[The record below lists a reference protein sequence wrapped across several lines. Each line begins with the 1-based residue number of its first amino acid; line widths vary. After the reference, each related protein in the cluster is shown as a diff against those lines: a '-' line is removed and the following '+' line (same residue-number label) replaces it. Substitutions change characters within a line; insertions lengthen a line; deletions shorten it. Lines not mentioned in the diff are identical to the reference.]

1 MERWV
6 DDRLL
11 QRIAAE
17 HNLSETAFF
26 VPAEHGDGHDFR
38 LRWFTPTAEVSLCG
52 HATVAAAHVLLNE
65 LGLAGDRI
73 RFESAKGTLAVTRD
87 DAGRIVLDF
96 PAIEIERVAEG
107 DALIDRVADALGA
120 RPMEVYRSY
129 DYVCVFELAA
139 DVIGLEPDFAALGR
153 IPDARSVGCTAPGG
167 DGPGGDGL
175 DFVAR
180 LFAPNVGIDED
191 PVTGSLYTMLGPYWA
206 ERLGKAEL
214 RARQVSA
221 RGGDVAVTVD
231 PARPG
236 RVLIAGHAVTYSR
249 GEITLPDDVGR
260 DEVVVETVT
269 RLV

>member
-26 VPAEHGDGHDFR
+26 VPVAGGDGHDFH

-52 HATVAAAHVLLNE
+52 HATVAAAHVLFDE
-65 LGLAGDRI
+65 LGFAGDRL
-73 RFESAKGTLAVTRD
+73 RFESAKGTLTVTRD
-87 DAGRIVLDF
+87 GAGRIVLDF

-107 DALIDRVADALGA
+107 DVLIDRISNALGA

-129 DYVCVFELAA
+129 DYVCVFERAA
-139 DVIGLEPDFAALGR
+139 DVDGLEPDFAALGR
-153 IPDARSVGCTAPGG
+153 IPDARSVGCTA
-167 DGPGGDGL
+167 PGGDGL

-231 PARPG
+231 SARPG

-249 GEITLPDDVGR
+249 GEIALPDDVER